1 MIEMAGIDDAD
12 QSLKGKLDNLED
24 PSTCLILY
32 LYSCEPPL
40 YMDIHTAS
48 RRKDNRFL
56 ESLGP
61 FARALSKILDSAE
74 QKRQDQSLTG
84 YHEHDPAM
92 GRKHKHPMGYFS

>member
-74 QKRQDQSLTG
+74 
-84 YHEHDPAM
+84 
-92 GRKHKHPMGYFS
+92 